1 MFEEEL
7 INSIQL
13 HECIYNKGSNL
24 YRNKIAKEKAW
35 SAVAAEVGKPVKQCQ
50 TRWKS
55 LRDRYTKEHLKLSS
69 GSGAPEYSPEW
80 RFTNSMSFL
89 SDYIQPR
96 PTTSNFDTNEGD
108 EYTYEYLS
116 DDLEI
121 TFEEYSQPDFSP
133 NLLWMELAIQQETV
147 FATVFRMFALL

>member
-116 DDLEI
+116 DDLET
-121 TFEEYSQPDFSP
+121 TFEILVHQSQNKSTNKKFRRKKRKP
-133 NLLWMELAIQQETV
+133 V
-147 FATVFRMFALL
+147 ATLMKNFVRW